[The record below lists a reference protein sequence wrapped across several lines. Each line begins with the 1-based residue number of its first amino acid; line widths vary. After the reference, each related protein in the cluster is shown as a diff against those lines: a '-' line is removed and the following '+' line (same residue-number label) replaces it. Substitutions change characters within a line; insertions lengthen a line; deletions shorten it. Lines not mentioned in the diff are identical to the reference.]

1 MIRRG
6 IKSSVS
12 HRAFFILGG
21 KNMKT
26 RTMYRILK
34 TLLKYAG
41 RQDFTN
47 ELISAKKLGV
57 SYEEWSYIMILLQ
70 KSGYVDGVVYTQ
82 DLSQRFPEI
91 VSIDRVGITITGIE
105 YVEENS
111 TMRKVGEMLKDIGEI
126 I

>member
-1 MIRRG
+1 
-6 IKSSVS
+6 
-12 HRAFFILGG
+12 
-21 KNMKT
+21 MKT

-57 SYEEWSYIMILLQ
+57 SYEEWSYVMILLQ

-82 DLSQRFPEI
+82 SLTQRFPEI
-91 VSIDRVGITITGIE
+91 VDIDRVEITLSGIE

-111 TMRKVGEMLKDIGEI
+111 TMKKVGEFLKEVGEI
-126 I
+126 L

>member
-1 MIRRG
+1 
-6 IKSSVS
+6 
-12 HRAFFILGG
+12 
-21 KNMKT
+21 MKT
-26 RTMYRILK
+26 RTMYLILK

-57 SYEEWSYIMILLQ
+57 SYEEWSYIMVLLQ
-70 KSGYVDGVVYTQ
+70 KRGYIDGVIYTQ
-82 DLSQRFPEI
+82 SLLQRFPEI
-91 VSIDRVGITITGIE
+91 VDIDRVGITIEGIE

-111 TMRKVGEMLKDIGEI
+111 TMKKVGETLKMVGEI

>member
-1 MIRRG
+1 
-6 IKSSVS
+6 
-12 HRAFFILGG
+12 
-21 KNMKT
+21 MKT

-41 RQDFTN
+41 RQDFSN

-70 KSGYVDGVVYTQ
+70 KSGYVDGVLYTQ
-82 DLSQRFPEI
+82 DFSQRFPEI
-91 VSIDRVGITITGIE
+91 VSIEQVGITISGIE

-111 TMRKVGEMLKDIGEI
+111 TMKKVGELLKEVGEI
-126 I
+126 L

>member
-1 MIRRG
+1 
-6 IKSSVS
+6 
-12 HRAFFILGG
+12 
-21 KNMKT
+21 MKT

-70 KSGYVDGVVYTQ
+70 KSGYIEGVVYTQ
-82 DLSQRFPEI
+82 TLSQRFPEI
-91 VSIDRVGITITGIE
+91 VDIDRVEITLSGIE

-111 TMRKVGEMLKDIGEI
+111 TMKKVGEMLKEVGEI
-126 I
+126 L

>member
-1 MIRRG
+1 
-6 IKSSVS
+6 
-12 HRAFFILGG
+12 
-21 KNMKT
+21 MKL

-57 SYEEWSYIMILLQ
+57 SYEEWSYLLVLLQ
-70 KSGYVDGVVYTQ
+70 ESGYVDGVVYTQ
-82 DLSQRFPEI
+82 TFSQRYPDI
-91 VSIDRVGITITGIE
+91 VDIDKLRITISGIE

-111 TMRKVGEMLKDIGEI
+111 TMKKIGQALKEIGEI
-126 I
+126 L

>member
-1 MIRRG
+1 
-6 IKSSVS
+6 
-12 HRAFFILGG
+12 
-21 KNMKT
+21 MKT

-70 KSGYVDGVVYTQ
+70 KSGYIDGVVYTQ
-82 DLSQRFPEI
+82 SFGQRFPEI
-91 VSIDRVGITITGIE
+91 VDIEQVGITISGIE

-111 TMRKVGEMLKDIGEI
+111 TMKKVGEVLKDLGEI
-126 I
+126 L

>member
-1 MIRRG
+1 MR
-6 IKSSVS
+6 
-12 HRAFFILGG
+12 
-21 KNMKT
+21 T

-70 KSGYVDGVVYTQ
+70 KSGYVEGVIYTQ
-82 DLSQRFPEI
+82 NLSQRFPEI
-91 VSIDRVGITITGIE
+91 VDIDRVGITLAGIE

-111 TMRKVGEMLKDIGEI
+111 TMKKIGEMLKEVGEI
-126 I
+126 L

>member
-1 MIRRG
+1 
-6 IKSSVS
+6 
-12 HRAFFILGG
+12 
-21 KNMKT
+21 MKT
-26 RTMYRILK
+26 RTIYRILK

-70 KSGYVDGVVYTQ
+70 KGGYIDGVVYTQ
-82 DLSQRFPEI
+82 SFTQRFPEI
-91 VSIDRVGITITGIE
+91 VDISQVGITISGIE

-111 TMRKVGEMLKDIGEI
+111 TMKKVEEILKGVGEIL
-126 I
+126 

>member
-1 MIRRG
+1 
-6 IKSSVS
+6 
-12 HRAFFILGG
+12 
-21 KNMKT
+21 MKT

-34 TLLKYAG
+34 TLLRYAG

-70 KSGYVDGVVYTQ
+70 KSGYIEGVVYTQ
-82 DLSQRFPEI
+82 TLSQRFPEI
-91 VSIDRVGITITGIE
+91 VDIERVGITISGIE

-111 TMRKVGEMLKDIGEI
+111 TMKKVGEMLKEVGEI
-126 I
+126 L

>member
-1 MIRRG
+1 
-6 IKSSVS
+6 
-12 HRAFFILGG
+12 
-21 KNMKT
+21 MKT

-70 KSGYVDGVVYTQ
+70 KSGYIEGVQYTQ
-82 DLSQRFPEI
+82 TLSQRFPEI
-91 VSIDRVGITITGIE
+91 VDIDHVGITLSGIE
-105 YVEENS
+105 YVEENT
-111 TMRKVGEMLKDIGEI
+111 TMKKIGELLKEVGEI

>member
-1 MIRRG
+1 
-6 IKSSVS
+6 
-12 HRAFFILGG
+12 
-21 KNMKT
+21 MKT

-70 KSGYVDGVVYTQ
+70 KSGYIEGVVYTQ
-82 DLSQRFPEI
+82 TLSQRFPEI
-91 VSIDRVGITITGIE
+91 VDIDRVEITLSGIE

-111 TMRKVGEMLKDIGEI
+111 TMKKVCEMLKEVGEI
-126 I
+126 L

>member
-1 MIRRG
+1 
-6 IKSSVS
+6 
-12 HRAFFILGG
+12 
-21 KNMKT
+21 MKT

-70 KSGYVDGVVYTQ
+70 KSGYIDGVVYTQ
-82 DLSQRFPEI
+82 DLTQRFPEI
-91 VSIDRVGITITGIE
+91 VDIDNVGITLSGIE
-105 YVEENS
+105 YVEENN
-111 TMRKVGEMLKDIGEI
+111 TMKKVGEILKEVGEI
-126 I
+126 L

>member
-1 MIRRG
+1 
-6 IKSSVS
+6 
-12 HRAFFILGG
+12 
-21 KNMKT
+21 MKT

-57 SYEEWSYIMILLQ
+57 SYEEWSYIMVLLQ
-70 KSGYVDGVVYTQ
+70 KSGYIDGVVYTQ
-82 DLSQRFPEI
+82 TLTQRFPEI
-91 VSIDRVGITITGIE
+91 VDIDHVEITISGIE

-111 TMRKVGEMLKDIGEI
+111 TMKKIGELLKEVGEIL
-126 I
+126 

>member
-1 MIRRG
+1 
-6 IKSSVS
+6 
-12 HRAFFILGG
+12 
-21 KNMKT
+21 MKT
-26 RTMYRILK
+26 KTMYRILK

-47 ELISAKKLGV
+47 ELISAKKLRI

-91 VSIDRVGITITGIE
+91 VDIDNVGITLSGIE

-111 TMRKVGEMLKDIGEI
+111 TMKKVGEMLKEVGEI
-126 I
+126 L

>member
-1 MIRRG
+1 
-6 IKSSVS
+6 
-12 HRAFFILGG
+12 
-21 KNMKT
+21 MKT
-26 RTMYRILK
+26 RTIYRILK

-70 KSGYVDGVVYTQ
+70 KSGDVDGVVYTQ
-82 DLSQRFPEI
+82 SLSQRFPEI
-91 VSIDRVGITITGIE
+91 VDIGQVGITISGIE

-111 TMRKVGEMLKDIGEI
+111 TMKKVGELLKEVGEI
-126 I
+126 L